1 MKEKAEI
8 VASELD
14 ESLEREKLEKEKA
27 DRIEED
33 RQRLEK
39 EERKA
44 NKKKLR
50 DARVAAEEKE
60 LELATDDDRAAIEK
74 RQV

>member
-1 MKEKAEI
+1 M
-8 VASELD
+8 
-14 ESLEREKLEKEKA
+14 EREKLEKEKA

-50 DARVAAEEKE
+50 DARVATEEKE